1 MFISHNSIWTTVF
14 VCVKVRHV
22 RPGTGHSQAHSCKNT
37 SEEDSLHVV

>member
-1 MFISHNSIWTTVF
+1 MF

-22 RPGTGHSQAHSCKNT
+22 GPSIGHSQAHSYKNT